1 MLARMAHCSA
11 APPPVMHGPGA
22 SLSMPIPAR
31 CFATHAE
38 SLASAMRPRTLFR
51 NHTSVFGARPGRWR
65 PEAPVR
71 AWLFRV
77 AGNLA
82 IDALRRRRHTVEMEP
97 DHADAAPA
105 IEDRLSEKEQAQTVW
120 RLVSELPERQ
130 RMALVLCRLEGMSMA
145 EAGSVLGCS
154 VGAVE
159 SLLSRARQQ
168 LRESLDADSR
178 ASGSALRAST
188 EVQRARKPVAGKRKC
203 PPRQYGGPAMSR
215 PRGMRRVGGGSG
227 VSTSVPELSGP
238 GGRTQDE
245 RQTTLAGMAEAM
257 LNSWQVPAMRPDL
270 RRRLLSIPA
279 LEPVP
284 ARPLWRRAQTWFA
297 AGGFAAAT
305 ALGAVIGVSPIG
317 EIVEHAVG
325 LDPTPEDELV
335 AMLDVFVEDTLR

>member
-1 MLARMAHCSA
+1 
-11 APPPVMHGPGA
+11 
-22 SLSMPIPAR
+22 
-31 CFATHAE
+31 
-38 SLASAMRPRTLFR
+38 
-51 NHTSVFGARPGRWR
+51 
-65 PEAPVR
+65 
-71 AWLFRV
+71 
-77 AGNLA
+77 
-82 IDALRRRRHTVEMEP
+82 
-97 DHADAAPA
+97 
-105 IEDRLSEKEQAQTVW
+105 
-120 RLVSELPERQ
+120 
-130 RMALVLCRLEGMSMA
+130 
-145 EAGSVLGCS
+145 
-154 VGAVE
+154 
-159 SLLSRARQQ
+159 
-168 LRESLDADSR
+168 
-178 ASGSALRAST
+178 
-188 EVQRARKPVAGKRKC
+188 
-203 PPRQYGGPAMSR
+203 MSR